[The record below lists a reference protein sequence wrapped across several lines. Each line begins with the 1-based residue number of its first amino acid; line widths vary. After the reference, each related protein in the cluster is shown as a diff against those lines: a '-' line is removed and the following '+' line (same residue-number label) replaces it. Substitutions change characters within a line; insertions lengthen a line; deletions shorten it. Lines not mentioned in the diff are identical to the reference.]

1 MKKKIKLL
9 TQNDLDGVGCYI
21 VAKILLAHQH
31 HYGVDVTYC
40 THSNIQEM
48 MSETILKGDDYE
60 HIYMTDIVVYDDY
73 IQQFFT
79 PEVVEKTTIIDHHKS
94 ALDLNKYDFAH
105 ICIQRD
111 DKLMSGT
118 YLFYQYLKKTYEFKL
133 QLDIFNKLE
142 RFVEAV
148 RSYDTW
154 DWSKYN
160 NLLAKDIN
168 DLLYIKGIKN
178 FAEDMIEILLDTSD
192 NLLLRET
199 DCVLLTSERHRIS
212 NYIKAKEKDI
222 FELQL
227 YEYHLGVIFAEQY
240 VSELGNQIALNYP
253 EYDAIAIIGSRTVS
267 LRTVKEDI
275 DVSVLAKRFNGG
287 GHKKAAGF
295 PLTADVVSDYINII
309 FRKKRLRNEL
319 L

>member
-9 TQNDLDGVGCYI
+9 THNDLDGVGCYI

-212 NYIKAKEKDI
+212 NYIKAK
-222 FELQL
+222 
-227 YEYHLGVIFAEQY
+227 
-240 VSELGNQIALNYP
+240 
-253 EYDAIAIIGSRTVS
+253 
-267 LRTVKEDI
+267 
-275 DVSVLAKRFNGG
+275 
-287 GHKKAAGF
+287 
-295 PLTADVVSDYINII
+295 
-309 FRKKRLRNEL
+309 
-319 L
+319 

>member
-9 TQNDLDGVGCYI
+9 THNDLDGVGCYI

-31 HYGVDVTYC
+31 HYNVDVTYC

-154 DWSKYN
+154 DWNKYN

-168 DLLYIKGIKN
+168 GIKN

-192 NLLLRET
+192 NLLLHET
-199 DCVLLTSERHRIS
+199 DCVLLTSERQRIS

-253 EYDAIAIIGSRTVS
+253 EYDAIAIIGSRAVS

-287 GHKKAAGF
+287 GHQKAAGF

-309 FRKKRLRNEL
+309 FRKRG
-319 L
+319 